1 MVFRVFLSYLR
12 MCGYTF
18 QIVAVLAHTGEI
30 LRVSPLDSWGLLGTG
45 LKVQSYKVCGSRLV
59 VYLV

>member
-30 LRVSPLDSWGLLGTG
+30 LKVSSIESWAF
-45 LKVQSYKVCGSRLV
+45 SALV
-59 VYLV
+59 

>member
-18 QIVAVLAHTGEI
+18 QIVAVYAHTGEI
-30 LRVSPLDSWGLLGTG
+30 LRVSPLNSWGLLGTG
-45 LKVQSYKVCGSRLV
+45 LKVKSYKVCGSRLV

>member
-18 QIVAVLAHTGEI
+18 QIVAVRAHTGEI
-30 LRVSPLDSWGLLGTG
+30 LRVSPLDSWGILGTG
-45 LKVQSYKVCGSRLV
+45 LKVKSYKVYGPQLV